1 MRSSIAAIFLILH
14 AHGVFC
20 QNLAQGTKAEGI
32 IKVADDVT
40 LEMARQKALKKAFAE
55 ALETAGVSFHV
66 RSSTLSNTVE
76 SGDYFRD
83 LFLVSSEISMQG
95 NIVDYE
101 ITEDTKFI
109 ENNDLFYKIEIVAD
123 IIMYQT
129 KPDEFFN
136 ITVGGLNREY
146 AEGDKLTFN
155 FMTTQDAYLY
165 VFSFSNDT
173 LSTLHPNPYEPTQVR
188 PKHIPVGFPVS
199 NRIDYE
205 VHKEGEQSELIFIA
219 VKERYDKLTNSRS
232 MKDLL
237 MTYNE
242 LEPFVKCIYL
252 HRYWVK

>member
-1 MRSSIAAIFLILH
+1 
-14 AHGVFC
+14 
-20 QNLAQGTKAEGI
+20 
-32 IKVADDVT
+32 
-40 LEMARQKALKKAFAE
+40 MAREKALKIAFGD

-83 LFLVSSEISMQG
+83 LFLVSSEVSMQG
-95 NIVDYE
+95 NIVDYK
-101 ITEDTKFI
+101 ITEDTKLI
-109 ENNDLFYKIEIVAD
+109 ENNDLFYKIGIVAD

-136 ITVGGLNREY
+136 ITVGGLNIEY

-155 FMTTQDAYLY
+155 FMTSQDAYLY
-165 VFSFSNDT
+165 VFSLSNDT
-173 LSTLHPNPYEPTQVR
+173 LNTLHPNSYEPAQVW
-188 PKHIPVGFPVS
+188 PKHIPMAFPVS

-205 VHKEGEQSELIFIA
+205 VHNEGEQSELIFIA
-219 VKERYDKLTNSRS
+219 VKERYDKLTNSGS

-242 LEPFVKCIYL
+242 LEPYMKCIYL
-252 HRYWVK
+252 HRYWVR